1 MLPEFS
7 FPESYISESYVLKSY
22 APQISIEN
30 NRAMAKGSIFEGT
43 EVLRAPWSKGL
54 GDHCASAIQIECN
67 GQGPKVF
74 SQNREQISNPS
85 PCWDVKCPGKKE
97 RGVTLDKWTVQASS

>member
-54 GDHCASAIQIECN
+54 GDDCVSAIQIECN
-67 GQGPKVF
+67 GQGTMVF

-85 PCWDVKCPGKKE
+85 PLLGC
-97 RGVTLDKWTVQASS
+97 